1 MSPEEETHYLE
12 KGPQLGQKEAIRAI
26 RTLGNA
32 LEHMARGSDQRIEL
46 ELALFSLSE
55 PPQMMQRAAVEAAP
69 RPAAPQETSRP
80 FAAAA
85 PPQPFVSVP
94 VAPGSSRCG
103 VRRTGN
109 TDRAGDGRACLHG
122 RPGTAAGTF
131 GQSGPR

>member
-1 MSPEEETHYLE
+1 MT
-12 KGPQLGQKEAIRAI
+12 
-26 RTLGNA
+26 
-32 LEHMARGSDQRIEL
+32 RGSDQRIEL

-94 VAPGSSRCG
+94 VAPAAPA
-103 VRRTGN
+103 VEPAAPVTQ
-109 TDRAGDGRACLHG
+109 TAPEMGRACLHG